1 MCNPLRTDPA
11 DLEAGESMTYTY
23 THHEMKI
30 ILDGEVTVSD
40 DTGQSV
46 TASRGDLFH
55 FPADS
60 TITFTSSDFALAY
73 FVGQRSEGEA

>member
-1 MCNPLRTDPA
+1 
-11 DLEAGESMTYTY
+11 MTYTY
-23 THHEMKI
+23 TYHEMKL
-30 ILDGEVTVSD
+30 ILDGEVTISD

-60 TITFTSSDFALAY
+60 TITFTTSDFALAY
-73 FVGQRSEGEA
+73 FVGQRSEGET

>member
-23 THHEMKI
+23 HEMKI
-30 ILDGEVTVSD
+30 ILDGETTVSD

>member
-23 THHEMKI
+23 TYHEMNI
-30 ILDGEVTVSD
+30 ILDGEVTISD

-46 TASRGDLFH
+46 TACRGDLFH

>member
-1 MCNPLRTDPA
+1 
-11 DLEAGESMTYTY
+11 MTYTY
-23 THHEMKI
+23 RYHEMNI
-30 ILDGEVTVSD
+30 ILDGEVTISD

>member
-1 MCNPLRTDPA
+1 MCNPLRADPA

-23 THHEMKI
+23 TYHEMKI
-30 ILDGEVTVSD
+30 ILDGEATISD

>member
-1 MCNPLRTDPA
+1 
-11 DLEAGESMTYTY
+11 
-23 THHEMKI
+23 MKL
-30 ILDGEVTVSD
+30 ILDGEVTISD

-46 TASRGDLFH
+46 DASRGDLFY

-60 TITFTSSDFALAY
+60 AITFTTSDFALAY

>member
-1 MCNPLRTDPA
+1 
-11 DLEAGESMTYTY
+11 MTYTY

-60 TITFTSSDFALAY
+60 AITFTTSDFALAY

>member
-23 THHEMKI
+23 TYHEMKI
-30 ILDGEVTVSD
+30 ILDGEATISD
-40 DTGQSV
+40 NTGQSV

-60 TITFTSSDFALAY
+60 TITFTTSDFALAY

>member
-1 MCNPLRTDPA
+1 
-11 DLEAGESMTYTY
+11 MTYTY
-23 THHEMKI
+23 HEMKI
-30 ILDGEVTVSD
+30 ILDGEVTISD

-73 FVGQRSEGEA
+73 FVGQRSGARPDPTWHCPVG